1 MRRFWLFLGTVALSV
16 TLTLGCTP
24 GGGNVPDTN
33 EQASSASMVVDAGVA
48 SASYAC
54 DELPL
59 ERAGVSLHLGR
70 IQREGAKPTRD
81 ILLVHGVTY
90 SSHEF
95 DIDYQDYSLARFLA
109 CRGYAVWSL
118 DIAGFGHSDVVEDG
132 FLPDSQY
139 ASEDINAAVE
149 RIVEE
154 TGHGKVDVLGWSWG
168 TITTSLYAKNHPEHL
183 GKLVLYA
190 PILSGIGAT
199 DVAEPF
205 HHNTWEHAASDFQM
219 TEDGAYDLSVTDPV
233 IIEEFCS
240 SCWHHDGE
248 SSPNGGRRDIC
259 VPQNELLIDLKAIS
273 VPTLLIHGDADPY
286 LNYELLEDALDE
298 LPDGSDHV
306 VIHGGSHVVMIE
318 APYYHEFQGAVAGFL
333 GGDVNA

>member
-1 MRRFWLFLGTVALSV
+1 VIRKKSKK
-16 TLTLGCTP
+16 
-24 GGGNVPDTN
+24 
-33 EQASSASMVVDAGVA
+33 
-48 SASYAC
+48 
-54 DELPL
+54 
-59 ERAGVSLHLGR
+59 
-70 IQREGAKPTRD
+70 AK
-81 ILLVHGVTY
+81 
-90 SSHEF
+90 
-95 DIDYQDYSLARFLA
+95 
-109 CRGYAVWSL
+109 RGYTEL
-118 DIAGFGHSDVVEDG
+118 DIIPMVKEWTLEEGENQMVFRAR
-132 FLPDSQY
+132 
-139 ASEDINAAVE
+139 IAAQNP
-149 RIVEE
+149 
-154 TGHGKVDVLGWSWG
+154 GLNP
-168 TITTSLYAKNHPEHL
+168 SLILDTFAAEHPEHIDRL
-183 GKLVLYA
+183 ILYA
-190 PILSGIGAT
+190 PILSGIGAY
-199 DVAEPF
+199 DVPDAF

-286 LNYELLEDALDE
+286 LNYELLEGALDE